1 MRQYL
6 SLINIYEFL
15 KNKIRYTLLSFSVG
29 SVSQEMTDLQDF
41 LTVTT
46 NIIQGIMVVRFLKI
60 MFHAFTKKS
69 LYTEVTKFV
78 FEYE

>member
-46 NIIQGIMVVRFLKI
+46 NIIQGIMVVRFFKI

-69 LYTEVTKFV
+69 LYTEYSFLLS
-78 FEYE
+78 F

>member
-6 SLINIYEFL
+6 SLVNIYDFFF
-15 KNKIRYTLLSFSVG
+15 KIRYTLLSLSIG

-46 NIIQGIMVVRFLKI
+46 NIIQGLMVVRF
-60 MFHAFTKKS
+60 F
-69 LYTEVTKFV
+69 
-78 FEYE
+78 

>member
-6 SLINIYEFL
+6 SLVNIYDFFF
-15 KNKIRYTLLSFSVG
+15 KIRYTLLSLSIG

-46 NIIQGIMVVRFLKI
+46 NIIQGLMVVRLFLI
-60 MFHAFTKKS
+60 MFHAFTEKS